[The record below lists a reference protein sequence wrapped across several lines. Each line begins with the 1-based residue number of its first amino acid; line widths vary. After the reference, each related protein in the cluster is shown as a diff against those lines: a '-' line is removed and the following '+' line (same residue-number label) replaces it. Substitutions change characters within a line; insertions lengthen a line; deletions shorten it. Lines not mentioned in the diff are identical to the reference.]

1 MLSRRYHEWPAKRTK
16 QKIFDHSGRE
26 EGIQVLNYS
35 PRSHSPTGQ
44 QVISDLDSTSRTTC
58 PPRRKLH
65 YTGSNEKKHQNK
77 CIEIR
82 ILQLDKSQS
91 WNNLPIRYMQDDYW
105 SYEAKFCLYYYL
117 VNESLLTF
125 LFCFYDTRQNT
136 TFFEYIILGVFI

>member
-1 MLSRRYHEWPAKRTK
+1 MNDLLKGPNRKYLIIQEEKREYKYWIIHHDPTVQPGSKSFLIWILHQEPPVLRGENCTIQGVMKRNTK
-16 QKIFDHSGRE
+16 I
-26 EGIQVLNYS
+26 
-35 PRSHSPTGQ
+35 
-44 QVISDLDSTSRTTC
+44 
-58 PPRRKLH
+58 
-65 YTGSNEKKHQNK
+65 
-77 CIEIR
+77 CIGIR